1 MSVIRSTLLLIVCSG
16 TLQAQAATTRPTTAP
31 AGAALTA
38 GSDLVIDSIGLEVPV
53 GLGVSVTAEN
63 NTVRVNGLQVI
74 ARVTNRGGERWAARG
89 SVGFRL
95 SAGREE
101 DEIET
106 TRRAAR
112 GGVSV
117 VPGSK
122 AAENELVAPFVPSSP
137 LGPFSAETTIPGSL
151 GPGESRMI
159 KVMLRTRDNGIRII
173 FERDKYFTVNAT
185 IRARGDTDE
194 SNNRSARVGRVDAA
208 NGSLLQRWEPLA
220 FRPNSGGSVQVNRPP
235 SP

>member
-1 MSVIRSTLLLIVCSG
+1 
-16 TLQAQAATTRPTTAP
+16 
-31 AGAALTA
+31 
-38 GSDLVIDSIGLEVPV
+38 
-53 GLGVSVTAEN
+53 
-63 NTVRVNGLQVI
+63 
-74 ARVTNRGGERWAARG
+74 
-89 SVGFRL
+89 
-95 SAGREE
+95 
-101 DEIET
+101 
-106 TRRAAR
+106 
-112 GGVSV
+112 
-117 VPGSK
+117 
-122 AAENELVAPFVPSSP
+122 
-137 LGPFSAETTIPGSL
+137 
-151 GPGESRMI
+151 MI